1 MLVNHKIFCLL
12 AFFLIFVFDGIKAQI
27 LDRLPA
33 EWEVNYSPANNDVMA
48 TNPPAFIWLPAE
60 GVESYNIQYSTSS
73 TFDPLSTV
81 TVSEIGM
88 TVHIPY
94 ETLEPGT
101 WYWRYGYTENGKDLY
116 SSTRKFDIPD
126 DAVHFPL
133 IPADEVIERIPR
145 HRPRLYFSPDLVD
158 QIRNDTRNRYT
169 ELTQP
174 VIDEAEEILMMNEPL
189 FREPDPWPE
198 DYMVI
203 YVQTWRLMR
212 PYTQRMVT
220 SALAW
225 LYTGDRRFAEEA
237 KRRLMHFM
245 SWDVEGPS
253 STLRPTELGMNIAEN
268 ATPVF
273 DWIYEVLT
281 EEERQ
286 ICKEVLTARMVQ
298 INRDVHRAR
307 KMESNPFQSHAGRM
321 VGFAIEGG
329 IVLAHETPEAREWL
343 DYTLKLAWSTY
354 PAWGG
359 APGGWHDGVQYWSG
373 YMDRIVRV
381 VHELD
386 IYGIPLKNKPF
397 FRNTGWFGL
406 YVAYPQRPRTAFG
419 DEHHLPLDSRAGLVT
434 YMLSNLYD
442 NPYFRWHS
450 ERVSGPAGRQAARI
464 FNPALESRSPSELPQ
479 SRLFDDVGI
488 VAMHS
493 NMDDPDN
500 NIMMLFKSN
509 PFGSIGHNHASQNA
523 FVLEAFKEPLAISSG
538 YREPPGIPHHFEWVR
553 QTRAYNSILVDNEGQ
568 IPRQRSSRGR
578 IIEYFENNDHV
589 FTVGDATEA
598 YGGRLNRF
606 HRHVL
611 YARPG
616 YFIIIDDLETSADS
630 STYQWLFH
638 TMNEMEVDNN
648 NQLVITKSGD
658 ARLAMRF
665 LGPDNLEFL
674 QHTGFDPPVEHPVTA
689 TDQFHLSVS
698 TRNPSRSQIFVTVIW
713 IDKDKGPRL
722 TQLQTE
728 AATQNNN
735 SGGTEGYSQVRII
748 ENGGI
753 GDRQLVEQ
761 FMHGAALLKSRGG
774 IAIRVENDLFLW
786 KYPDARRVRAKDIST
801 EQPFKLI
808 RDHFK

>member
-1 MLVNHKIFCLL
+1 MVANHKRFYLL
-12 AFFLIFVFDGIKAQI
+12 SVFLIFVFEGITAQI
-27 LDRLPA
+27 LDRLPS
-33 EWEVNYSPANNDVMA
+33 EWEVDYSPANNGVVDV
-48 TNPPAFIWLPAE
+48 NPPAFVWLPAE
-60 GVESYNIQYSTSS
+60 GVEKYIIQYSTSS
-73 TFDPLSTV
+73 TFNSSSTV
-81 TVSEIGM
+81 TVREIDM
-88 TVHIPY
+88 TVHIPL
-94 ETLEPGT
+94 ETMKPGT
-101 WYWRYGYTENGKDLY
+101 WYWRYGYSDNGNDYY
-116 SSTRKFDIPD
+116 SSVRRFEIPENAID
-126 DAVHFPL
+126 FPFL
-133 IPADEVIERIPR
+133 SVDEVIERIPR
-145 HRPRLYFSPDLVD
+145 HRPRLYFSPELV
-158 QIRNDTRNRYT
+158 QEIRNDTQGRYAA
-169 ELTQP
+169 LTQP
-174 VIDEAEEILMMNEPL
+174 IIDEAEQILKMNEPL

-198 DYMVI
+198 DYREI
-203 YVQTWRLMR
+203 YDSTWKLMR

-220 SALAW
+220 SAQAW
-225 LYTGDRRFAEEA
+225 LYTGDERFAEEA

-245 SWDVEGPS
+245 SWDVDGPS

-281 EEERQ
+281 QEERQ
-286 ICKEVLTARMVQ
+286 ICIEVLTARMVQ

-307 KMESNPFQSHAGRM
+307 QMESNPYQSHAGRM

-329 IVLAHETPEAREWL
+329 IVLAHETPEVREWL
-343 DYTLKLAWSTY
+343 DYTFKLAWSTF

-359 APGGWHDGVQYWSG
+359 APGGWSDGVQYWSG
-373 YMDRIVRV
+373 YMDRMVRV

-450 ERVSGPAGRQAARI
+450 ERVGGPAGRQAARI
-464 FNPALESRSPSELPQ
+464 INPALESRSPSELPQ
-479 SRLFDDVGI
+479 SRVFDDVGI

-493 NMDDPDN
+493 TMGDPEN
-500 NIMMLFKSN
+500 NVMMLFKSN

-523 FVLEAFKEPLAISSG
+523 FVIEAFKEPLAISSG

-553 QTRAYNSILVDNEGQ
+553 QTRAYNSMLVDNVGQ
-568 IPRQRSSRGR
+568 VPRQRSSRGR
-578 IIEYFENNDHV
+578 IIEYVENNDHV
-589 FTVGDATEA
+589 YTVGDATEA
-598 YGGRLNRF
+598 YDERLTRF

-611 YARPG
+611 FARPD
-616 YFIIIDDLETSADS
+616 YFIIIDDLETSRDS

-658 ARLAMRF
+658 ARLALRF
-665 LGPDNLEFL
+665 LGSDNLEFL
-674 QHTGFDPPVEHPVTA
+674 QHTGFDPPVVHPVTA
-689 TDQFHLSVS
+689 TDQYHLKVS
-698 TRNPSRSQIFVTVIW
+698 TQNPSKSQIFVTVIW
-713 IDKDKGPRL
+713 IDKDNSPGSSQR
-722 TQLQTE
+722 QTTD
-728 AATQNNN
+728 ATTRNNN
-735 SGGTEGYSQVRII
+735 IGANEGSSQIRII

-761 FMHGAALLKSRGG
+761 FIHSAELLRSRGG

-786 KYPDARRVRAKDIST
+786 KYPDARRVRSAGTST
-801 EQPFKLI
+801 REPFKLI
-808 RDHFK
+808 RGHF